1 MDYGRLAERLFG
13 MDDET
18 WMRHA
23 NPASGWTRVAT
34 GPVLFLALWS
44 FHWIGPWALVP
55 LALLAVW
62 LRVNP
67 GLFQV
72 PERRDAWMSRGVFG
86 ERVWLNRKA
95 VPIPHHHAFM
105 AHMTSAVSMAGFVI
119 SVIGL
124 VTVDFSAAALGWV
137 IMMLGKLWF
146 IDRMV
151 WLYEDMRSTNAD
163 YASWAEPSTDL
174 EAQ

>member
-1 MDYGRLAERLFG
+1 MDYGRIAERLFA

-34 GPVLFLALWS
+34 GVVLFPALWS
-44 FHWIGPWALVP
+44 FHWIGLWALLPV
-55 LALLAVW
+55 AVIAVW
-62 LRVNP
+62 LRINP
-67 GLFQV
+67 GFFAV
-72 PERRDAWMSRGVFG
+72 PARRDAWMSRGVFG

-95 VPIPHHHAFM
+95 VPIPEHHARM
-105 AHMTSAVSMAGFVI
+105 AHVTSAVSLAVSVYGLIAGHF
-119 SVIGL
+119 
-124 VTVDFSAAALGWV
+124 AAAWLGWA

-151 WLYEDMRSTNAD
+151 WLYEDMRDAD
-163 YASWAEPSTDL
+163 PGYAGWSRPGPD
-174 EAQ
+174 